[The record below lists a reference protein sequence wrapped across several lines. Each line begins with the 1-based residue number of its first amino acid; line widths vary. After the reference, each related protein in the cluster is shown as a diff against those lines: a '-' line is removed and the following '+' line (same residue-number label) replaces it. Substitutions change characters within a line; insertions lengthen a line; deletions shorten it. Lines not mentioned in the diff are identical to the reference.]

1 MVKLRDNWEEY
12 LRNPPPGSKA
22 YEAKE
27 FGVDM
32 EALIENIKLTPE
44 ERLRKH
50 DRLLNE
56 AHAQGMY
63 FDHYPAWDLSRKP
76 KDT

>member
-1 MVKLRDNWEEY
+1 MAVRKNWEEH

-22 YEAKE
+22 FEAKE

-32 EALIENIKLTPE
+32 EELIANLKLTPA
-44 ERLRKH
+44 ERIKKL

-56 AHAQGMY
+56 ARAKGIDY
-63 FDHYPAWDLSRKP
+63 DHYPAWNLDRKP
-76 KDT
+76 K

>member
-1 MVKLRDNWEEY
+1 MTLRKNWEEY

-32 EALIENIKLTPE
+32 EELIANLKLTPA
-44 ERLRKH
+44 ERLKKH
-50 DRLLNE
+50 DVLLNQ
-56 AHAQGMY
+56 AHAQGIFY
-63 FDHYPAWDLSRKP
+63 DHYPAWDLSRRP
-76 KDT
+76 K

>member
-1 MVKLRDNWEEY
+1 MKLRDNWEEH

-32 EALIENIKLTPE
+32 EELIANLKLTPA
-44 ERLRKH
+44 ERLKKH

-56 AHAQGMY
+56 AHARGVFY
-63 FDHYPAWDLSRKP
+63 VHYPAWDLSRKP
-76 KDT
+76 K

>member
-1 MVKLRDNWEEY
+1 MKLRKNWEEY

-22 YEAKE
+22 FEAKE

-32 EALIENIKLTPE
+32 EELIANLKLTPA
-44 ERLRKH
+44 ERIKKN

-56 AHAQGMY
+56 ARAQGIDY
-63 FDHYPAWDLSRKP
+63 DHYPARDLSRRP
-76 KDT
+76 K

>member
-1 MVKLRDNWEEY
+1 MKLRENWEEH

-32 EALIENIKLTPE
+32 EELIENLKLTPA
-44 ERLRKH
+44 ERLKKH

-63 FDHYPAWDLSRKP
+63 YDHYPAWDLSRRP
-76 KDT
+76 K

>member
-1 MVKLRDNWEEY
+1 MSKLRKNWEEH

-22 YEAKE
+22 FEAKE

-32 EALIENIKLTPE
+32 EELIANLKLTPS

-56 AHAQGMY
+56 AHARGMY

-76 KDT
+76 K